1 LGVDRSA
8 NAIRL
13 AGRCGA
19 PALPGDVFQPLLG
32 IGCWQTVLLID
43 GKVGLGVGR
52 GGRCVAEFDAEAIG
66 IRASVVRP
74 ESAQAGRCV
83 VSLGL
88 RRRGLR
94 RSARRPAR
102 LRMGD
107 VRLIGERVI
116 DGMAVS

>member
-19 PALPGDVFQPLLG
+19 PALLGDVFQPLLG

-43 GKVGLGVGR
+43 GKIGLGVDPGRILAAPRSCSRR

-74 ESAQAGRCV
+74 ESAQAGRL

-94 RSARRPAR
+94 LDARRPAR
-102 LRMGD
+102 
-107 VRLIGERVI
+107 
-116 DGMAVS
+116 

>member
-1 LGVDRSA
+1 
-8 NAIRL
+8 
-13 AGRCGA
+13 
-19 PALPGDVFQPLLG
+19 
-32 IGCWQTVLLID
+32 LLID
-43 GKVGLGVGR
+43 GKAGLGVGR
-52 GGRCVAEFDAEAIG
+52 CGCCVAEFDAEAIG

-74 ESAQAGRCV
+74 ESAQAVRCV

-94 RSARRPAR
+94 RDARRPAR

-116 DGMAVS
+116 DGTAVS

>member
-1 LGVDRSA
+1 M
-8 NAIRL
+8 
-13 AGRCGA
+13 
-19 PALPGDVFQPLLG
+19 
-32 IGCWQTVLLID
+32 LID

-52 GGRCVAEFDAEAIG
+52 GGRCVAESDAEAIR

-88 RRRGLR
+88 RRRGQR
-94 RSARRPAR
+94 RDARRPAR

>member
-1 LGVDRSA
+1 LGVDQSA

-13 AGRCGA
+13 ACRCGA
-19 PALPGDVFQPLLG
+19 PALLGDVFQPLLG
-32 IGCWQTVLLID
+32 IGCWQTVLLTTARSAWAWAAAA
-43 GKVGLGVGR
+43 G
-52 GGRCVAEFDAEAIG
+52 VAEFDAEAIG

-94 RSARRPAR
+94 RSTRRPAR

>member
-1 LGVDRSA
+1 MGVDRSA
-8 NAIRL
+8 KAIRL

-19 PALPGDVFQPLLG
+19 PALLGDVFQVLLG

-43 GKVGLGVGR
+43 GKAGLGVGR

-74 ESAQAGRCV
+74 ESAQAGRCM

-88 RRRGLR
+88 RRRGLAPPC
-94 RSARRPAR
+94 SQAR
-102 LRMGD
+102 
-107 VRLIGERVI
+107 
-116 DGMAVS
+116 

>member
-8 NAIRL
+8 KAIRL

-19 PALPGDVFQPLLG
+19 PALLGDVFQPLLG

-43 GKVGLGVGR
+43 GKVGLGVDPR
-52 GGRCVAEFDAEAIG
+52 RILA
-66 IRASVVRP
+66 RAAVL
-74 ESAQAGRCV
+74 AGQV
-83 VSLGL
+83 G
-88 RRRGLR
+88 
-94 RSARRPAR
+94 

-116 DGMAVS
+116 AGMAVS

>member
-1 LGVDRSA
+1 
-8 NAIRL
+8 
-13 AGRCGA
+13 
-19 PALPGDVFQPLLG
+19 
-32 IGCWQTVLLID
+32 LLID
-43 GKVGLGVGR
+43 GKAGLGVGR
-52 GGRCVAEFDAEAIG
+52 CGCCVAEFDAEAIG

-94 RSARRPAR
+94 RDARRPAR

-116 DGMAVS
+116 DGTAVS